1 MCLHKNYLVG
11 KTILFVFSKALTKYV
26 RRVEIC
32 LRCPP
37 KMIVF
42 FSAVSCKKTSF
53 LVGFSNKIWSFLL
66 CQGFRYAFFA
76 KWDNN
81 HLDTHSQSKA
91 WQHIYIKS
99 FIYRLDLHNLFSF
112 ASLQRFGISWYS
124 TEKFSLK
131 KYLCFL
137 GCTSTIWTVSIIY
150 SVVAVEVQL
159 F

>member
-1 MCLHKNYLVG
+1 MCVSVQQKLGH
-11 KTILFVFSKALTKYV
+11 TKLY
-26 RRVEIC
+26 
-32 LRCPP
+32 
-37 KMIVF
+37 
-42 FSAVSCKKTSF
+42 T
-53 LVGFSNKIWSFLL
+53 
-66 CQGFRYAFFA
+66 FFA

-159 F
+159 FWEGHKNLRHPPYGGLLRKGELYVNPTCLWNLHKIFHPTCLFGPTRLSIKFA